1 MTDINNKNEQQVC
14 NECGRHCPLDAL
26 HCDRGRKAAGLLDSD
41 ASSKGSHDAHEK
53 RNERNEHDERREH
66 NEHKEHNRRREHD
79 ECREHNGRREHLSH
93 HFDLE
98 ATGDAG
104 LYARLRQCG
113 HYLFHSGKEQSR
125 QKNVLALLAEHT
137 DGITQRELTEILGIH
152 RASVSELLG
161 KLEKKE
167 FIVRTADEKDR
178 RQVQVALTEKGKN
191 ELPDGSSKEHG
202 PSILFE
208 VLTDEEK
215 TSLYSILGKLIQAWG
230 CSGRREN

>member
-66 NEHKEHNRRREHD
+66 N
-79 ECREHNGRREHLSH
+79 GRREHLSH

-104 LYARLRQCG
+104 LYTRLRQCG
-113 HYLFHSGKEQSR
+113 HYLFYSGKEQSR
-125 QKNVLALLAEHT
+125 QKKVLALLAEHT

-161 KLEKKE
+161 KLEKKG